1 MSDKKPQREPVNPK
15 TPEEWQEVVDM
26 ADAFLRVDS
35 ARRYGLITGGPAVN
49 VSRCDELLAQGK
61 ARGIVPDPA
70 RVELILRTLAYGPA
84 EEGKKP

>member
-1 MSDKKPQREPVNPK
+1 
-15 TPEEWQEVVDM
+15 
-26 ADAFLRVDS
+26 
-35 ARRYGLITGGPAVN
+35 
-49 VSRCDELLAQGK
+49 LLAQGK